1 MQEVLKRG
9 LDHFGAEASDIII
22 ERFVTYSKLLREWN
36 EKINLTA
43 ITEPLEIAKKHFVD
57 SVSCVS
63 MIDKGSSL
71 VDVGTGAGFPGIPLK
86 IVRPDLSV
94 LLLDS
99 LGKRVDFLNTVIAEL
114 GLECITAVHSRAEDG
129 GANPLY
135 RERFDVATARAVA
148 GLNVL
153 SEYCVPFVKVGGQ
166 FIALKGPDCDE
177 EVANAKNAIK
187 TLGCGDPVLHNVHW
201 EEHRHT
207 LVVAKKIKTTD
218 KKYPRKAGKPSKNPL

>member
-1 MQEVLKRG
+1 MQEILKRG
-9 LDHFGAEASDIII
+9 LSHFGAEATDIII
-22 ERFVTYSKLLREWN
+22 DRFVTYSQLLREWN

-43 ITEPLEIAKKHFVD
+43 ITEPDEIAKKHFVD

-63 MIDKGSSL
+63 MLGESASL

-86 IVRPDLSV
+86 IVRDDISV

-99 LGKRVDFLNTVIAEL
+99 LGKRVDFLNRVITEL
-114 GLECITAVHSRAEDG
+114 GLNNIEAVHSRAEDG
-129 GANPLY
+129 GTNPLY

-177 EVANAKNAIK
+177 EVATAKNAIK
-187 TLGCGDPVLHNVHW
+187 TLGCDNPILHNVHW

-207 LVVAKKIKTTD
+207 LVVCKKIKSTD